1 VPRTPNLRPRR
12 GRRWAAVCL
21 PYAPARNAQVID
33 RIAVS
38 VDHQVITQSR
48 VLEEIRLAAFLNGEK
63 PDVGGEARRR
73 MAGRL
78 VEQLLL
84 QREMELT
91 RYPAAP
97 PSAADQAIERLKRAR
112 FPEAQYRA
120 ALRAYAITEEELKQY
135 LLRQAALLRFIE
147 ARFRPE
153 VQVAESEV
161 KDCYEKRSVQTRTSS
176 EEARAGCE
184 QALAAAGVDKA
195 VDRWLRET
203 RERVRIVYRE
213 EAFQ

>member
-1 VPRTPNLRPRR
+1 MRQVGQSLMACALLATPML
-12 GRRWAAVCL
+12 
-21 PYAPARNAQVID
+21 ARAQVID
-33 RIAVS
+33 RIAVT
-38 VDHQVITQSR
+38 VDSQVITQSR

-91 RYPAAP
+91 RYPAPP
-97 PSAADQAIERLKRAR
+97 PSEADQAIERLKRER

-120 ALRAYAITEEELKQY
+120 ALRAYEITEEELKQY

>member
-1 VPRTPNLRPRR
+1 MRQVGQSLMACALLATPALVR
-12 GRRWAAVCL
+12 
-21 PYAPARNAQVID
+21 AQVID
-33 RIAVS
+33 RIAVT
-38 VDHQVITQSR
+38 VDSQVITQSR

-97 PSAADQAIERLKRAR
+97 PSAAVQAIERLKRER
-112 FPEAQYRA
+112 FPEAQYPA
-120 ALRAYAITEEELKQY
+120 ALRAYDLTEEELRQY